1 MTAIINDA
9 APGDW
14 IMGLLSGLQSLSFD
28 RESSTGLRSLLLV
41 IVSTNQRYVIT
52 VIKVKTMP
60 SYLSP
65 CY

>member
-28 RESSTGLRSLLLV
+28 RESSTNGHAS
-41 IVSTNQRYVIT
+41 VS
-52 VIKVKTMP
+52 
-60 SYLSP
+60 
-65 CY
+65 